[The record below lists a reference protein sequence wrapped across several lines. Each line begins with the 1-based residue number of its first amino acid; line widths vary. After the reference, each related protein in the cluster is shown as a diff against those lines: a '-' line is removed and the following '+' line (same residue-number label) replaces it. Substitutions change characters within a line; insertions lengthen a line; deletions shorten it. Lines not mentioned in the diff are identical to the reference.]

1 VQIRIEAHDLP
12 GRSCAPSWDVPG
24 GYHNIHVGV
33 PRRDSIYWL
42 TELVPGDADTA
53 TWTLDCYP
61 REEPDGIDFKGPCV
75 YGPRHGR
82 FIYLS
87 WGTVGADGNFTMFR
101 RAKLW
106 LGSVPYPVAAQ
117 AMRQGLLVGRLGL
130 TDDKGHPRC
139 ARVQPPVIEWT
150 APAPGQVQPS
160 SVRENDL

>member
-12 GRSCAPSWDVPG
+12 GRSCALSLDVPG

-33 PRRDSIYWL
+33 QSRTDLYWL
-42 TELVPGDADTA
+42 TRLVPGDADGA
-53 TWTLDCYP
+53 TWTLDCVAN
-61 REEPDGIDFKGPCV
+61 EEPDGIDLKGPDIH
-75 YGPRHGR
+75 GPLGGR

-87 WGTVGADGNFTMFR
+87 WGTVGDDGAFTMFR

-106 LGSVPYPVAAQ
+106 LSSVPAAVAEK

-139 ARVQPPVIEWT
+139 ARVQPPVIEWS
-150 APAPGQVQPS
+150 APSLGRPTFAPQPGA
-160 SVRENDL
+160 R